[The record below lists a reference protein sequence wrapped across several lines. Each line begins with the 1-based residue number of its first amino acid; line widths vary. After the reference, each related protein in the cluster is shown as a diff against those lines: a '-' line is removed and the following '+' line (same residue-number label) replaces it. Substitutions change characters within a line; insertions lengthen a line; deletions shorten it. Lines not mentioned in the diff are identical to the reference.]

1 MVMLKSSGSPRNMFS
16 LWMFK
21 AAMLRSS
28 PRVDGTASFRCTACG
43 TRKRFGW
50 VMVELEWEGLEL
62 ESEYMAKGI
71 GSCAEVYQLNRRRP
85 STEAILKCKYHLVP
99 LARVLYSA
107 GDYRL

>member
-1 MVMLKSSGSPRNMFS
+1 MVMLKSSGSSRNMFS

-50 VMVELEWEGLEL
+50 VMVELEL
-62 ESEYMAKGI
+62 ESEYMVKGI
-71 GSCAEVYQLNRRRP
+71 GSCGEVYQLNRRRP
-85 STEAILKCKYHLVP
+85 STEAILKWKYHLVP
-99 LARVLYSA
+99 LPRVLYRVQTIDFSL
-107 GDYRL
+107 YE

>member
-1 MVMLKSSGSPRNMFS
+1 MVMLKSSWSSINMFS

-50 VMVELEWEGLEL
+50 VMVEWEGLEL
-62 ESEYMAKGI
+62 ESEYMVNGI
-71 GSCAEVYQLNRRRP
+71 GSCGEVYQLNRRRP

-99 LARVLYSA
+99 LARVLYTA
-107 GDYRL
+107 EDYRL